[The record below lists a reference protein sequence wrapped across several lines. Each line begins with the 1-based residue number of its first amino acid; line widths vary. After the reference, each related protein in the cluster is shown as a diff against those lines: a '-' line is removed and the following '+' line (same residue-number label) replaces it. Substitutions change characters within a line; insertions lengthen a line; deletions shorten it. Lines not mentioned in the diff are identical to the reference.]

1 MSKELYTALSNAQGK
16 IENAKK
22 SSLNPH
28 FRSKYADLAAVWDA
42 CRDAMTSEGL
52 AVVQLPCEAP
62 PGHVGLVTIIT
73 HSSGQS
79 MQEKFF
85 MPVAQANNPQA
96 VGSALTYAKRY
107 ALLGAAGI
115 APEDDDGNAATGRPA
130 PATAAPA
137 RPTQDWGAA
146 AKDATDLL
154 SKLLGTNNTAAARA
168 LFSEVRGSGMEEPAK
183 TTLLTSMA
191 NAIREAEAKL
201 AATEAAAKASGA
213 KKK

>member
-22 SSLNPH
+22 TSLNPH
-28 FRSKYADLAAVWDA
+28 FKSRYTDLAAVWDA
-42 CRDAMTSEGL
+42 CREAMTSEGL

-73 HSSGQS
+73 HKSGQS
-79 MQEKFF
+79 LQEKFF

-115 APEDDDGNAATGRPA
+115 APEDDDGNAAT
-130 PATAAPA
+130 A
-137 RPTQDWGAA
+137 RPGAA
-146 AKDATDLL
+146 ATPPAPKAIQDWTQVSKDMTKSITDLL
-154 SKLLGTNNTAAARA
+154 AAKNTAAART
-168 LFSEVRGSGMEEPAK
+168 LFSEVRASNMDEPAK
-183 TTLLTSMA
+183 TTLLTAMA
-191 NAIREAEAKL
+191 NAIRE
-201 AATEAAAKASGA
+201 TEAAIAATPAPVA

>member
-22 SSLNPH
+22 TSLNPH
-28 FRSKYADLAAVWDA
+28 FKSKYTDLAAVWDA
-42 CRDAMTSEGL
+42 CREAMTSEGL

-62 PGHVGLVTIIT
+62 PGQVGLLTIIT
-73 HSSGQS
+73 HKSGQS
-79 MQEKFF
+79 LQEKFF

-115 APEDDDGNAATGRPA
+115 APEDDDGNAASARPGV
-130 PATAAPA
+130 TVAAPA
-137 RPTQDWGAA
+137 KPAQDWTEVS
-146 AKDATDLL
+146 KDMTKAVLALL
-154 SKLLGTNNTAAARA
+154 ADKNTAGARS
-168 LFSEVRGSGMEEPAK
+168 LFSEVRSSNMDEPAK
-183 TTLLTSMA
+183 TTLLTSLA
-191 NAIREAEAKL
+191 NAIRE
-201 AATEAAAKASGA
+201 TEAAIAAVATAPAG

>member
-22 SSLNPH
+22 TSLNPH
-28 FRSKYADLAAVWDA
+28 FKSKYTDLAAVWDA
-42 CRDAMTSEGL
+42 CREAMTSEGL

-62 PGHVGLVTIIT
+62 PGQVGLLTIIT
-73 HSSGQS
+73 HKSGQS
-79 MQEKFF
+79 LQEKFF

-115 APEDDDGNAATGRPA
+115 APEDDDGNAATGRPGPTVA
-130 PATAAPA
+130 PSKPA
-137 RPTQDWGAA
+137 QDWTQVSKDMTRAVLDMLADENTVGAR
-146 AKDATDLL
+146 
-154 SKLLGTNNTAAARA
+154 G
-168 LFSEVRGSGMEEPAK
+168 LFSEVRASNMDEPAK
-183 TTLLTSMA
+183 TTLLTSLA
-191 NAIREAEAKL
+191 NSIRE
-201 AATEAAAKASGA
+201 TEAAIAAAKPPVPVA

>member
-22 SSLNPH
+22 TSLNPH
-28 FRSKYADLAAVWDA
+28 FKSKYTDLAAVWDA
-42 CRDAMTSEGL
+42 CREAMTSEGL

-62 PGHVGLVTIIT
+62 PGHVGLMTIIT
-73 HSSGQS
+73 HKSGQS

-130 PATAAPA
+130 PTAAPSA
-137 RPTQDWGAA
+137 PKAIQDWTQVS
-146 AKDATDLL
+146 KDMTKSITDLL
-154 SKLLGTNNTAAARA
+154 EAKNTAGART
-168 LFSEVRGSGMEEPAK
+168 LFSEVRASNMDEPAK
-183 TTLLTSMA
+183 TTLLTAMA
-191 NAIREAEAKL
+191 DAIRKTEAEL
-201 AATEAAAKASGA
+201 ATAAPAPV